1 MRERPLLS
9 RASRRVFGLQA
20 GDTAQEASDG
30 VGSQTMPQV
39 SLDLVVATVV
49 AVAALRGLLL
59 GLVRE
64 AFSLG
69 ALAAAVIS
77 IRFLT
82 GPTAEALAPLLQNRM
97 PAMAV
102 KVASALLV
110 SLVAVAAV
118 ALLGRLVR
126 RGVKAA
132 GLGFADRIAGAGLGA
147 AEGLLVVS
155 LGLAALGAALGRDH
169 PAFTGSQ
176 AYAYF
181 DRAQRAIVGE
191 PVRPQDVAA
200 PPPRP
205 ERRPPSGQASPD

>member
-1 MRERPLLS
+1 
-9 RASRRVFGLQA
+9 
-20 GDTAQEASDG
+20 
-30 VGSQTMPQV
+30 MPKV

-69 ALAAAVIS
+69 ALAAAIIA

-82 GPTAEALAPLLQNRM
+82 GPTADALQPLFGNRM
-97 PAMAV
+97 PAMAL
-102 KVASALLV
+102 KVSSAI
-110 SLVAVAAV
+110 LVALIGVLLV

-132 GLGFADRIAGAGLGA
+132 GLGAADRITGAGLGA

-155 LGLAALGAALGRDH
+155 LGLAVLSAAIGRDH
-169 PAFTGSQ
+169 PALTSSQ

-191 PVRPQDVAA
+191 PAPPHDVAA
-200 PPPRP
+200 PSPRH
-205 ERRPPSGQASPD
+205 

>member
-1 MRERPLLS
+1 
-9 RASRRVFGLQA
+9 
-20 GDTAQEASDG
+20 
-30 VGSQTMPQV
+30 
-39 SLDLVVATVV
+39 
-49 AVAALRGLLL
+49 VAALRGLLL

-69 ALAAAVIS
+69 ALAAAVIA

-82 GPTAEALAPLLQNRM
+82 GPTADALQPLFGKRM
-97 PAMAV
+97 PAMAL
-102 KVASALLV
+102 KVSSAI
-110 SLVAVAAV
+110 LVALVGVLLV

-132 GLGFADRIAGAGLGA
+132 GLGAADRIAGAGLGA

-155 LGLAALGAALGRDH
+155 LGLAVLSAAIGRDH
-169 PAFTGSQ
+169 PALTSSQ

-191 PVRPQDVAA
+191 PAPPQDVAA
-200 PPPRP
+200 PSPRH
-205 ERRPPSGQASPD
+205 

>member
-1 MRERPLLS
+1 
-9 RASRRVFGLQA
+9 
-20 GDTAQEASDG
+20 
-30 VGSQTMPQV
+30 MPKV

-59 GLVRE
+59 GLIRE

-82 GPTAEALAPLLQNRM
+82 GPAAEACQPFFGDRV
-97 PAMAV
+97 PPMALKAGCAV
-102 KVASALLV
+102 
-110 SLVAVAAV
+110 LVALIGVATVAV
-118 ALLGRLVR
+118 LGRLVQ

-132 GLGFADRIAGAGLGA
+132 RLGFADRIAGAGLGA

-155 LGLAALGAALGRDH
+155 LGLAVLSAAIGRDH
-169 PAFTGSQ
+169 PALTASQ
-176 AYAYF
+176 AYGYYN
-181 DRAQRAIVGE
+181 RAERAIVGE
-191 PVRPQDVAA
+191 RAGERDVAA

-205 ERRPPSGQASPD
+205 

>member
-1 MRERPLLS
+1 
-9 RASRRVFGLQA
+9 
-20 GDTAQEASDG
+20 
-30 VGSQTMPQV
+30 MPKL

-82 GPTAEALAPLLQNRM
+82 GPAALALQPFFGDRV

-102 KVASALLV
+102 KVGSAI
-110 SLVAVAAV
+110 LVALSGVALV

-147 AEGLLVVS
+147 TEGLLVVS
-155 LGLAALGAALGRDH
+155 LGLAVLSAAIGRDH
-169 PAFTGSQ
+169 PALTASR

-181 DRAQRAIVGE
+181 DRAERAIVGQRAE
-191 PVRPQDVAA
+191 PDVAA
-200 PPPRP
+200 PPPRH
-205 ERRPPSGQASPD
+205 

>member
-1 MRERPLLS
+1 
-9 RASRRVFGLQA
+9 
-20 GDTAQEASDG
+20 
-30 VGSQTMPQV
+30 MPKV

-69 ALAAAVIS
+69 ALAAAILS

-82 GPTAEALAPLLQNRM
+82 TPTVQALEPLLHDRV
-97 PAMAV
+97 PPMAL
-102 KVASALLV
+102 KVGSAIV
-110 SLVAVAAV
+110 VAILGVAAV
-118 ALLGRLVR
+118 ALVGRLVQ

-132 GLGFADRIAGAGLGA
+132 GLGLADRIAGAGLGA

-155 LGLAALGAALGRDH
+155 LGLAVLGAAIGRDN
-169 PAFTGSQ
+169 PALTGSQ

-181 DRAQRAIVGE
+181 DRAERALVGT
-191 PVRPQDVAA
+191 PSPQDVAA
-200 PPPRP
+200 PPPR
-205 ERRPPSGQASPD
+205 R

>member
-1 MRERPLLS
+1 
-9 RASRRVFGLQA
+9 
-20 GDTAQEASDG
+20 
-30 VGSQTMPQV
+30 MPKV

-82 GPTAEALAPLLQNRM
+82 GPTAEALQPLLPDRV

-102 KVASALLV
+102 KVGSAI
-110 SLVAVAAV
+110 LVALVGVAVV

-132 GLGFADRIAGAGLGA
+132 GLGFADRVAGAGLGA
-147 AEGLLVVS
+147 AEGLLIVS
-155 LGLAALGAALGRDH
+155 LGLAVLSAAIGRDH
-169 PAFTGSQ
+169 PALTASQ

-191 PVRPQDVAA
+191 PARPQDVAG

-205 ERRPPSGQASPD
+205 

>member
-1 MRERPLLS
+1 
-9 RASRRVFGLQA
+9 
-20 GDTAQEASDG
+20 
-30 VGSQTMPQV
+30 MPKV

-82 GPTAEALAPLLQNRM
+82 GPTADALQPLLANRM
-97 PAMAV
+97 PALAL
-102 KVASALLV
+102 KVSSAI
-110 SLVAVAAV
+110 LVALVGVLLV

-155 LGLAALGAALGRDH
+155 LGLAVLGAAIGRDH
-169 PAFTGSQ
+169 PALAASQ

-191 PVRPQDVAA
+191 PAA
-200 PPPRP
+200 PPEVAGAPPR
-205 ERRPPSGQASPD
+205 R